1 MSKHIG
7 TTGDSKID
15 KQLVEL
21 ADSIQG
27 VDNAELLA
35 EMLTTAVRIS
45 KGKVRTHDFQMLNRA
60 TKELEST
67 CEMFAPYTDK
77 LKVAIYGSARTA
89 KEDPAYI
96 QTAEFAKR
104 MTDEGYMTI
113 TGGGPGIMEAGNAG
127 AGIPNSFGLGITL
140 PFEQT
145 HTQLAGDPKFFECN
159 YFFTRKVTLIRET
172 HASVACP
179 GGFGTMDEIF
189 EALTLIQTGKCRLHP
204 VVLLDKPGGT
214 YWSNWN
220 KFVTDGI
227 TANGNI
233 DVQDFNLFKITDC
246 IDTAVK
252 EITDFYSNFHSYR
265 YVKDKLVIRTQR
277 KLDTAMMKRL
287 NDEFA
292 EIVESG
298 TIKQYK
304 AFAEES
310 NRPDLDD
317 KNRIVF
323 NFNKKD
329 FGILRQLINTINT
342 V

>member
-15 KQLVEL
+15 KKLVEL

-27 VDNAELLA
+27 VDDAGLLA
-35 EMLTTAVRIS
+35 EMLTTAVRVS
-45 KGKVRTHDFQMLNRA
+45 KGKVRTHDFRMLNRA

-77 LKVAIYGSARTA
+77 RKVAIYGSARTA
-89 KEDPAYI
+89 KDNPAYI
-96 QTAEFAKR
+96 QTAEFAER
-104 MTDEGYMTI
+104 MTAEGFMTI
-113 TGGGPGIMEAGNAG
+113 TGGGPGIMEAGNEG
-127 AGIPNSFGLGITL
+127 AGLPNSFGLGITL

-145 HTQLAGDPKFFECN
+145 HSQLAGDPKFFECN

-189 EALTLIQTGKCRLHP
+189 EALTLLQTGKCQLHP

-214 YWSNWN
+214 YWTSWQR
-220 KFVTDGI
+220 FVEEGI
-227 TANGNI
+227 SANNNI
-233 DVQDFNLFKITDC
+233 DVQDFNLYKITDN
-246 IDTAVK
+246 IEEAVA
-252 EITDFYSNFHSYR
+252 EITNFYRNFHSYR
-265 YVKDKLVIRTQR
+265 FVKNNLVIRTKR
-277 KLDTAMMKRL
+277 KLDNDLMKRL
-287 NDEFA
+287 NEEFA
-292 EIVESG
+292 DIVDEG

-304 AFAEES
+304 AFAEEA
-310 NRPDLDD
+310 NRPDLAEL
-317 KNRIVF
+317 NRIVLS
-323 NFNKKD
+323 FNKRD
-329 FGILRQLINTINT
+329 LGRLRQLINEINE